1 MDTQQVSA
9 PSRASSAGVVHINIR
24 LTDGYTVISNRLS
37 QHRGLS
43 LLAIGLGTYIQSLPD
58 GWRIGVKALAA
69 RFPESE
75 VRIAAALRELEQ
87 HGFLRRTRERVGGG
101 RLATRTESYNHPEA
115 AVRGRGRGRGRPAA
129 PVVPAAATAVPVAA
143 AGPAGG
149 PAPEPVREP
158 EPEPARVPE
167 PESEPARV
175 PEPESEPARVPEP
188 ESEPARVPE
197 PESEPAR
204 VPEPESARVRES
216 VRVAVLECEPVRAPL
231 PEPEPEPEP
240 VPVPVPVPAP
250 ALVPAPAPGPR
261 LVPTPTAPR
270 KPRVPLPAPQRPTEG
285 LYAAAAGLL
294 AGLHRTA
301 PLFLLSEEDV
311 RGLVPGVAA
320 WLERGARPDAVRA
333 AITDDP
339 PVPLRHPAKL
349 LRHRLATL
357 IPPPPPAAV
366 PVVPLQNCDDC
377 DRAFRSSVP
386 GRCRGCRDARACAD
400 APCPTGS

>member
-9 PSRASSAGVVHINIR
+9 PSRAPSAGVVHINIR

-115 AVRGRGRGRGRPAA
+115 AVRGRGRGRPAA
-129 PVVPAAATAVPVAA
+129 PVVPAAARAVLVAA

-158 EPEPARVPE
+158 EPARVPE
-167 PESEPARV
+167 PEP
-175 PEPESEPARVPEP
+175 
-188 ESEPARVPE
+188 
-197 PESEPAR
+197 
-204 VPEPESARVRES
+204 
-216 VRVAVLECEPVRAPL
+216 VRVAVLESEPVRAPL
-231 PEPEPEPEP
+231 PEPEPE
-240 VPVPVPVPAP
+240 PVPVPVPAP

-366 PVVPLQNCDDC
+366 PVVPLQNCDHC

>member
-9 PSRASSAGVVHINIR
+9 PPRAPSAGVVHINIR
-24 LTDGYTVISNRLS
+24 LTDGYTIISNRLS
-37 QHRGLS
+37 QHRGMS
-43 LLAIGLGTYIQSLPD
+43 LLAIGVGTHIQSLPD
-58 GWRIGVKALAA
+58 GRRVGVKALAE

-87 HGFLRRTRERVGGG
+87 HGFLRRTRVRVGGG
-101 RLATRTESYNHPEA
+101 KLTTRTESYNHPEA
-115 AVRGRGRGRGRPAA
+115 AVRGRMRERVAA
-129 PVVPAAATAVPVAA
+129 PVPVAA
-143 AGPAGG
+143 PAAVAPAVPVPAPVAAAEPVRV
-149 PAPEPVREP
+149 PAPEPVP
-158 EPEPARVPE
+158 
-167 PESEPARV
+167 
-175 PEPESEPARVPEP
+175 
-188 ESEPARVPE
+188 
-197 PESEPAR
+197 
-204 VPEPESARVRES
+204 
-216 VRVAVLECEPVRAPL
+216 VRVAV
-231 PEPEPEPEP
+231 PEPEPEP
-240 VPVPVPVPAP
+240 VRVAVPEPVP
-250 ALVPAPAPGPR
+250 ALVPAPVPVEPVPGPR

-270 KPRVPLPAPQRPTEG
+270 KPRLPLPAPQQPTEA
-285 LYAAAAGLL
+285 LYAAAADLL
-294 AGLHRTA
+294 AGLPKTA

-357 IPPPPPAAV
+357 LPAPLPTAE

-386 GRCRGCRDARACAD
+386 GCCRECREARAYAD
-400 APCPTGS
+400 EPCLISA

>member
-24 LTDGYTVISNRLS
+24 LTDGYTIISNRLS

-158 EPEPARVPE
+158 EPEPV
-167 PESEPARV
+167 
-175 PEPESEPARVPEP
+175 
-188 ESEPARVPE
+188 
-197 PESEPAR
+197 R
-204 VPEPESARVRES
+204 VPEPESARVPEPEPESESARVPES
-216 VRVAVLECEPVRAPL
+216 VRVAVLESEPVRAPL
-231 PEPEPEPEP
+231 PEPEPEP
-240 VPVPVPVPAP
+240 VPVPVPVPA
-250 ALVPAPAPGPR
+250 LVPAAAPGPR